1 MGQRVCPLT
10 LLPVPLLTK
19 SPTIHVVREF
29 RLLQAS
35 KVIDRTDLSF
45 LDTRKFQES
54 KLERFF
60 KPDPISFCHFSFHD
74 VTWAPQPKRS
84 CLKKK
89 QEKSRYDRLF
99 ELVGTEKDFHPDRG
113 GRNLNLHLPLLTR
126 IIRIGNIQRSIH
138 CRIQLAF
145 DREPR

>member
-19 SPTIHVVREF
+19 SRTIRVVRG
-29 RLLQAS
+29 LLPAS
-35 KVIDRTDLSF
+35 KVIDPADLS
-45 LDTRKFQES
+45 LIDTRKFQES

-74 VTWAPQPKRS
+74 VTWAPHPKRS

-99 ELVGTEKDFHPDRG
+99 ELVMTERDYHLDRG
-113 GRNLNLHLPLLTR
+113 GGTVHLDLPLLTR
-126 IIRIGNIQRSIH
+126 VIRVGNIQRSIH
-138 CRIQLAF
+138 CRIQPAF
-145 DREPR
+145 DR

>member
-19 SPTIHVVREF
+19 SRTIRVVRG
-29 RLLQAS
+29 LLPAS
-35 KVIDRTDLSF
+35 KVIDPADVSLI
-45 LDTRKFQES
+45 DTRKFQES

-74 VTWAPQPKRS
+74 VTWTPHPKRS

-99 ELVGTEKDFHPDRG
+99 ELVMTERDYHLDRG
-113 GRNLNLHLPLLTR
+113 GGTVHLDLPLLTR
-126 IIRIGNIQRSIH
+126 VIRVGNIQRSIH
-138 CRIQLAF
+138 CRIQPAF
-145 DREPR
+145 DR